1 MKLNIQNIGNI
12 RNTEITINGITLLA
26 GVNGAGKST
35 VSKSLFSMFNSF
47 YDFGSSIKKDKLNT
61 ITRITSNYLNR
72 IESNYLATA
81 TQTTRRNTLTE
92 FETRKKII
100 SEMETKYDSIESEED
115 IQTIIN
121 SVVSE
126 FTDTGLDQNSIQPIP
141 SKEIFDIIKQSTLS
155 VLEQILT
162 ANFRGEFNN
171 QINNIFEHTSGE
183 ISLNFKENSI
193 CVSIEDNTVSIKGKP
208 FNLSTDV
215 VYIDDAATNVDDY
228 YSHNPFF
235 FRRFKEDNHNGHL
248 QFQLGQNNEI
258 ESHTKKALVTD
269 KLKNIFTILNSTLGH
284 VVTNNKLTVENKYN
298 QLNIVN
304 YSSGMKTFY
313 IIKTLLEKG
322 IIEENGVLILDEPE
336 VHLHPEWQLK
346 LAEIIVLLRKEF
358 GLHILI
364 NTHSPYIL
372 NALEVYAKKYSLVKE
387 CSYYLCSLVNNFST
401 IKEVENTEELYTIL
415 ASPLQTLENIEGDI
429 ND

>member
-61 ITRITSNYLNR
+61 IAHITRNYLNR

-162 ANFRGEFNN
+162 TNFRGEFNN

-228 YSHNPFF
+228 YSHYPFF
-235 FRRFKEDNHNGHL
+235 SGRFKEDNHNDHL

-284 VVTNNKLTVENKYN
+284 VVTNNKLTVENKDN

>member
-61 ITRITSNYLNR
+61 IAHITGNYLNR

-228 YSHNPFF
+228 YSHYPLF
-235 FRRFKEDNHNGHL
+235 FRRFKEDNHNDHL
-248 QFQLGQNNEI
+248 QFQLGQSNEI

-284 VVTNNKLTVENKYN
+284 VVTNNKPTVENKDN